1 MKTNKIIQLSVF
13 VLLLFALGACSKKYT
28 FPVSTVTP
36 SADGEVKV
44 KKQKGGIYSFETAVE
59 NLADPTRLTPP
70 KAHYIV
76 WVQNEEGEF
85 QNVGELELSRRS
97 KAKLEGALTYK
108 PIYFFVTA
116 EDVKNTN
123 VPNLEQT
130 IFKSERLRLK

>member
-13 VLLLFALGACSKKYT
+13 VLLLFTLGACSKKYT

-36 SADGEVKV
+36 SADGDVKV

-70 KAHYIV
+70 KSHYIV
-76 WVQNEEGEF
+76 WVQNEEGEY
-85 QNVGELELSRRS
+85 QNVGELELSRRN
-97 KAKLEGALTYK
+97 KANLEGALTYK
-108 PIYFFVTA
+108 PIFFIITA
-116 EDVKNTN
+116 EDVKNAN
-123 VPNLEQT
+123 WPDLQQT